1 VVETRRDVMKL
12 LARSIALAVVFSLVL
27 GGPLAPFAR
36 AQQPSQPDV
45 MQDAARSQNNGANSP
60 AYDVGAG
67 IANAAYIPGKAFLC
81 GLGIVAGTLALLLTF
96 GSAYRTAAAV
106 GEEGCGGRWVL
117 TGDDLRP
124 VPRAE
129 EAERPY

>member
-1 VVETRRDVMKL
+1 MKL

-27 GGPLAPFAR
+27 GGPLAPFAA
-36 AQQPSQPDV
+36 AQQPAQPDA
-45 MQDAARSQNNGANSP
+45 MQDGAKPNDNGASSP

-67 IANAAYIPGKAFLC
+67 LANAAYIPGKVFLC
-81 GLGIVAGTLALLLTF
+81 GLGVVAGTALLLLTF
-96 GSAYRTAAAV
+96 GSSYRAAAAV

-124 VPRAE
+124 ARRAE
-129 EAERPY
+129 EAERPAY